1 MPDTRAMREDQPGT
15 GEWQRGWT
23 VAVGAGLTAATGV
36 NLLYFVFSIF
46 IPSLLKDTGWTLGQ
60 FSQLQALVGLGS
72 LIAPLVGWAFD
83 HYGLRPVYALGMVA
97 LTGLYIFIALMPLQP
112 ILFGVMVFV
121 TGVIGVFT
129 SSIAYTRAVT
139 SWFTVHRGFALAISA
154 TGLSLAAVIFPPVFE
169 HLISE
174 NGWRA
179 GYWLL
184 AVLSGCVGLPVVL
197 WLLRDPPWRQPSHV
211 VPTDAS
217 SPDHGF
223 ARTPTFWAIGLAYIC
238 INMPGGGL
246 LSQAVPML
254 QEEGLSFKFAAWGI
268 SAFASGQLVGRLGCG
283 WMLDRRN
290 PSRVAA
296 LFTAIPAIGCLI
308 LWGTH
313 GNTAV
318 ALFAIAAVGIQQGAE
333 IDLIPFFVARRFGTQ
348 RYGTI
353 YGWLQT
359 LAWVGTLAGILLF
372 GKMHDWTGS
381 YALFQM
387 GGAVAYLIAAT
398 TFGMIRLPAVTPV
411 SR

>member
-1 MPDTRAMREDQPGT
+1 MREDLPAQ

-23 VAVGAGLTAATGV
+23 VAVGAGLTAATGA

-46 IPSLLKDTGWTLGQ
+46 IPSLMKDTGWTLGQ

-72 LIAPLVGWAFD
+72 LVAPLVGWAFD

-97 LTGLYIFIALMPLQP
+97 LTLLYIFIALMPLHP

-129 SSIAYTRAVT
+129 TSIAYTRAVT
-139 SWFTVHRGFALAISA
+139 PWFTVHRGFALAVSA
-154 TGLSLAAVIFPPVFE
+154 TGLSLAAIIFPPIFE
-169 HLISE
+169 RLISAE
-174 NGWRA
+174 GWRA

-184 AVLSGCVGLPVVL
+184 AALSGLIGLPVVL
-197 WLLRDPPWRQPSHV
+197 KLLRDPPWHTETIARPASRD
-211 VPTDAS
+211 DA
-217 SPDHGF
+217 DHGF

-238 INMPGGGL
+238 INLPGSGL

-254 QEEGLSFKFAAWGI
+254 QEEGLSFTFAAWGI

-283 WMLDRRN
+283 WLLDRRN

-313 GNTAV
+313 GSTLV
-318 ALFAIAAVGIQQGAE
+318 ALLAIAAVGIQQGAE

-353 YGWLQT
+353 YGWLQM
-359 LAWVGTLAGILLF
+359 LAWAGTLTGILLF
-372 GKMHDWTGS
+372 GKVHDWTGS

-387 GGAVAYLIAAT
+387 GAAVAYLIAAL
-398 TFGMIRLPAVTPV
+398 TFSQIRLPPVTPV
-411 SR
+411 NR